1 MALETIIMVSRRIN
15 PRFRSGFFR
24 FSFLGKVEMQ
34 RIQSVS
40 FWQIG
45 LTNPYM
51 NKWAEEL
58 KLQWIQGLY
67 GYFVQDYGKVE
78 SSIRKADHIDG
89 NNICRY
95 KNAVYL

>member
-1 MALETIIMVSRRIN
+1 
-15 PRFRSGFFR
+15 
-24 FSFLGKVEMQ
+24 
-34 RIQSVS
+34 
-40 FWQIG
+40 
-45 LTNPYM
+45 M

-67 GYFVQDYGKVE
+67 DYFVQDYVKVE